1 MDASSSAVPSV
12 SLRVLLFV
20 ALPLLAESA
29 GCRRAIVSA
38 QTSRPRLSLRTMDR
52 LAMKLNRGNRL
63 VLHADRRSPYETAD
77 SSATP
82 TRRSPYDSQG
92 GATEAPKRTAPPKTS
107 PFDSFTPSA
116 RDEIVQASRYEGG
129 SSKDPEGF
137 WENTGR
143 YIRYF
148 FSVNFGIIIS
158 IGTTCTNVRPCAA
171 RFVRD
176 KSIDSLAFPVGAE

>member
-1 MDASSSAVPSV
+1 
-12 SLRVLLFV
+12 
-20 ALPLLAESA
+20 
-29 GCRRAIVSA
+29 
-38 QTSRPRLSLRTMDR
+38 MDR
-52 LAMKLNRGNRL
+52 LATKLNRGNRL
-63 VLHADRRSPYETAD
+63 LLYADRRSPYETSD
-77 SSATP
+77 SATP

-92 GATEAPKRTAPPKTS
+92 VATETPKRTAPPKTS

-129 SSKDPEGF
+129 SSRDPEGF

-158 IGTTCTNVRPCAA
+158 I
-171 RFVRD
+171 
-176 KSIDSLAFPVGAE
+176 VGGIISAVFKNPWVLLVLGGSGAGVYFTVKAMLDVQ